1 MMNLALSFE
10 MLQAVAIACPD
21 GFTVDKNTF
30 EPITS
35 GYSVAVADTQ
45 NSFGNYGAAKVVS
58 YANKHNEIKALGGWY
73 NSKNGQFYYDAVII
87 VDTLEEAMKLGR
99 ENGQLAIFDLNN
111 MQEIEL

>member
-87 VDTLEEAMKLGR
+87 VDTLEEALKLGR

>member
-10 MLQAVAIACPD
+10 MLQAVATMSPD

-35 GYSVAVADTQ
+35 GYSVAVAETQ
-45 NSFGNYGAAKVVS
+45 NSFDNAGCARVVAYAAK
-58 YANKHNEIKALGGWY
+58 HQEINALGGWH
-73 NSKNGQFYYDAVII
+73 NNKNNKFYYDAVII
-87 VDTLEEAMKLGR
+87 VNDLETAIRLGR

>member
-1 MMNLALSFE
+1 MVNLALSFE
-10 MLQAVAIACPD
+10 MLQAVATMNPD

-35 GYSVAVADTQ
+35 GYSVAVAETQ

-58 YANKHNEIKALGGWY
+58 YANKHEEITALGGWY
-73 NSKNGQFYYDAVII
+73 NSKNGQFYFDAVII
-87 VDTLEEAMKLGR
+87 VNDLETAIRLGR
-99 ENGQLAIFDLNN
+99 ENGQIAIFDLNS

>member
-10 MLQAVAIACPD
+10 MLQAVATMNPD

-35 GYSVAVADTQ
+35 GYSVAVAETQ
-45 NSFGNYGAAKVVS
+45 NSFDNAGCARVVAYAAK
-58 YANKHNEIKALGGWY
+58 HQEINALGGWY
-73 NSKNGQFYYDAVII
+73 NNKNNKFYYDSVII
-87 VDTLEEAMKLGR
+87 VNDLETAIRLGR
-99 ENGQLAIFDLNN
+99 ENGQLAIFDLNT

>member
-1 MMNLALSFE
+1 MMKLALSLE
-10 MLQAVAIACPD
+10 LLQAVAIACPD

-35 GYSVAVADTQ
+35 GFSVAVAETQ

-58 YANKHNEIKALGGWY
+58 YASKHDEIKALGGWF

-87 VDTLEEAMKLGR
+87 VDSLEEALKLGR
-99 ENGQLAIFDLNN
+99 ENGQIAIFDLNT

>member
-10 MLQAVAIACPD
+10 MLQAVATMCPD

-35 GYSVAVADTQ
+35 GYSVAVKDTQ

-58 YANKHNEIKALGGWY
+58 YANKHAEVQALGGWY
-73 NSKNGQFYYDAVII
+73 NTENKKYYYDAVII
-87 VDTLEEAMKLGR
+87 CENLNEALALGR
-99 ENGQLAIFDLNN
+99 ANGQIAIFDLNN
-111 MQEIEL
+111 LVEIRL

>member
-10 MLQAVAIACPD
+10 MLQAVATMSPD

-35 GYSVAVADTQ
+35 GYSVAVKETQ

-58 YANKHNEIKALGGWY
+58 YANKHEEITALGGWY
-73 NSKNGQFYYDAVII
+73 NSKNGQFYFDAVII
-87 VDTLEEAMKLGR
+87 VDTLEEALRLGR
-99 ENGQLAIFDLNN
+99 ENGQLAIFNLNT
-111 MQEIEL
+111 MEEIEL

>member
-10 MLQAVAIACPD
+10 MLQAVATMSPD
-21 GFTVDKNTF
+21 GFTVNKNTF

-35 GYSVAVADTQ
+35 GYSVAVAETQ

-58 YANKHNEIKALGGWY
+58 YANKHKEINALGGWY
-73 NSKNGQFYYDAVII
+73 NSKNNKFYFDAVIV
-87 VDTLEEAMKLGR
+87 VDTLQEAIRLGR
-99 ENGQLAIFDLNN
+99 ENGQIAIFDLNK

>member
-58 YANKHNEIKALGGWY
+58 YANNHSEIKALGGWY

-87 VDTLEEAMKLGR
+87 VDSLEEALKIGR
-99 ENGQLAIFDLNN
+99 ENNQLAIFDLNN

>member
-87 VDTLEEAMKLGR
+87 VDSLEEALKIGR
-99 ENGQLAIFDLNN
+99 ENNQLAIFDLNN

>member
-1 MMNLALSFE
+1 MMDLMLSFE

-58 YANKHNEIKALGGWY
+58 YASKHNEIKALGGWY
-73 NSKNGQFYYDAVII
+73 NSKNGHFYYDAVII
-87 VDTLEEAMKLGR
+87 VDSLEEAIKIGR
-99 ENGQLAIFDLNN
+99 ENKQLAIFDLNN
-111 MQEIEL
+111 LQEIEL